1 MKLKYLVKF
10 KDFKLNETIKQKDVF
25 IFLGRFQPFHLGHL
39 KCMEDLKK
47 EFGCPGVI
55 ALIYSTKEKDKS
67 PFSIDLLKKELELI
81 IKNEKDLVIDYEIT
95 NRGLIPV
102 IVRDFQAK
110 GYNVIGA
117 GCGED
122 RFKAYQSQVNYM
134 LGPKTDT
141 HVTPDFKLVLT
152 KRYNSATQVREAIK
166 ANDKKTFLKLMPKYL
181 IALYDEFK
189 KQIDTKL

>member
-1 MKLKYLVKF
+1 MNLKHLVKF
-10 KDFKLNETIKQKDVF
+10 KDFKINEGKAKDVF
-25 IFLGRFQPFHLGHL
+25 IFLGRFQPFHIGHL

-55 ALIYSTKEKDKS
+55 ALIYTDKEKGKS
-67 PFSIDLLKKELELI
+67 PFTVDLLEKELNLI
-81 IKNEKDLVIDYEIT
+81 TKNEKQLVADFEIT

-110 GYNVIGA
+110 GYNIIGA

-122 RFKAYQSQVNYM
+122 RYNDYQRMVDYM

-141 HVTPDFKLVLT
+141 HVTPDFKLVKT
-152 KRYNSATQVREAIK
+152 NRYNSATVVREAIK
-166 ANDKKTFLKLMPKYL
+166 ADDKKSFLKYMPKYL
-181 IALYDEFK
+181 TVLYDELK
-189 KQIDTKL
+189 KQIDAKS